1 MTQDLK
7 TELAEMVGPAEWR
20 WLSPHADR
28 DALLLVDQGLDL
40 VEVGLAIAEDD
51 LTRVSHWLS
60 EALVTLDILLRIEP
74 RHEQAWALRGLALN
88 QYGRPDLALDSLQ
101 QSGDDPQKVLAE
113 LLMVSQH
120 WKLLKMPPL

>member
-60 EALVTLDILLRIEP
+60 EALVTRPSPPQLEAWSQEP
-74 RHEQAWALRGLALN
+74 RKQF
-88 QYGRPDLALDSLQ
+88 QSLIVQ
-101 QSGDDPQKVLAE
+101 PFVL
-113 LLMVSQH
+113 VQ
-120 WKLLKMPPL
+120 PFPTP